1 MSAAVPE
8 VDVTGE
14 QRQGGGG
21 FYKPK
26 GWGFPHL
33 GPVGSA
39 IATVAGFA
47 MIVSILTPWKV
58 IGPLSIL
65 AVTSVFLFL
74 ATWPDRHGKTWMQ
87 RRAARVGY
95 RSARRSR
102 RRSDL
107 YTPSVLTHMGS
118 HKLPG
123 VMAASEMHERVDEE
137 GRPFAILR
145 YPRHRLYVVSA
156 AANPDGASLLDS
168 TDVARQVEAYGD
180 WLANLSLEPDFVQ
193 GIVTIETAPNS
204 GPLMQQAVRSRR
216 SERATELSQ
225 QVMEQVLDQY
235 PQGSQ
240 GIHATVTAT
249 FRAPAPDVAL
259 DGSKVKRRDRQE
271 EAAQVGD
278 LLAIRLPH
286 LFTDLQDAGA
296 GVVEPLTCDD
306 VIERVRV
313 AYNPADRDAYDSAR
327 ALGQERPIT
336 LWSNAGPAGAR
347 AHWNWYE
354 HGGGASVTW
363 EFTGFTTS
371 RIQARAL
378 LPLLETAGLDAV
390 TRVSIIYQPVDPSH
404 AAHIVEANYNA
415 AAGRLMDAKKPT
427 ARQARIAADANQAR
441 VSEAAGHAL
450 IDFAVVV
457 TTTVKDPAE
466 LPKVKAAIGRLG
478 PNARLNLRP
487 QDGLQDAAFA
497 QGVGVLGLVTDKH
510 LRLPRGL
517 MQGM

>member
-1 MSAAVPE
+1 MSTAVSE
-8 VDVTGE
+8 LDVTGE
-14 QRQGGGG
+14 DRLGGGG

-26 GWGFPHL
+26 GWGFFNL
-33 GPVGSA
+33 GPLGSV
-39 IATVAGFA
+39 IAVFAGFA

-65 AVTSVFLFL
+65 VVTGVFLFL

-87 RRAARVGY
+87 RRAARTGY
-95 RSARRSR
+95 RSARRR
-102 RRSDL
+102 GWNV

-123 VMAASEMHERVDEE
+123 VLAASDMHERVDEE

-145 YPRHRLYVVSA
+145 YPRHHLYVVSA
-156 AANPDGASLLDS
+156 SANPDGASLLDS
-168 TDVARQVEAYGD
+168 TDLARQVEAYGD
-180 WLANLSLEPDFVQ
+180 KLANLALEPDFVQ
-193 GIVTIETAPNS
+193 GIVTLETAPNS
-204 GPLMQQAVRSRR
+204 GPLMQQAVRSRQ
-216 SERATELSQ
+216 SSRATDLSKR
-225 QVMEQVLDQY
+225 VMEAVLDQY

-259 DGSKVKRRDRQE
+259 DGTKIKRRNRQDE
-271 EAAQVGD
+271 VEQVGD
-278 LLAIRLPH
+278 LLSIRLPH
-286 LFTDLQDAGA
+286 LFADLTEAGA
-296 GVVEPLTCDD
+296 GVVAPLTCDD
-306 VIERVRV
+306 IIERVRV
-313 AYNPADRDAYDSAR
+313 AYNPGDRVAYDQAR
-327 ALGQERPIT
+327 AAGEPRPVT
-336 LWSNAGPAGAR
+336 LWSSAGPAGAE

-354 HGGGASVTW
+354 HGGGGSVTW

-371 RIQARAL
+371 RVQPRAL

-390 TRVSIIYQPVDPSH
+390 TRVSIIYQPVDPSR

-415 AAGRLMDAKKPT
+415 AAGRVMDAKKPT
-427 ARQARIAADANQAR
+427 ARQNRVAADADRAR
-441 VSEAAGHAL
+441 MSEANGHAL
-450 IDFAVVV
+450 IDFAVLV
-457 TTTVKDPAE
+457 TTTVRDPAH
-466 LPKVKAAIGRLG
+466 LAKVKAAIGRLG

-487 QDGLQDAAFA
+487 QNGLQDAAFA
-497 QGVGVLGLVTDKH
+497 QGIGVLGLVTDKH